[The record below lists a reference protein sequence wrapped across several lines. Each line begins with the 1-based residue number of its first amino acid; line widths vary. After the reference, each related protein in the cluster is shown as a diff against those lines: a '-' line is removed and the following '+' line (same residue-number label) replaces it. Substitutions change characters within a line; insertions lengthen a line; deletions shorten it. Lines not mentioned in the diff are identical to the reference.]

1 MTPPLW
7 LWALSVAGAL
17 GILALAVYA
26 VREARRLS

>member
-7 LWALSVAGAL
+7 LWALTVVCAL

-26 VREARRLS
+26 VMEARRLS